1 MVVPNLK
8 DEGSAGR
15 SAGWFAVQTLAGQEP
30 KALLNLRRQSYTTC
44 FPAVRRQVRHARRTS
59 WKNQALFPG
68 YVFVQLDLTRDRW
81 YPINSTQGVCRLVS
95 FGSRPAFLPQ
105 GLVENLV
112 EATDEAGTIR
122 LADSLARGD
131 KVRVLSGAF
140 ADWIG
145 HVAALPDRDRATILL
160 DMLSR
165 KVPVTFER
173 TQLLRLL

>member
-1 MVVPNLK
+1 MALTNLQEVVP
-8 DEGSAGR
+8 GGR
-15 SAGWFAVQTLAGQEP
+15 SAGWFAVQTLAGQES
-30 KALLNLRRQSYTTC
+30 KALINLRRQSYTTF

-95 FGSRPAFLPQ
+95 FCGRPACLPQ
-105 GLVENLV
+105 GLVERLA

-122 LADSLARGD
+122 LADSLVSGD

-145 HVAALPDRDRATILL
+145 QVAALPDRDRATILL
-160 DMLSR
+160 DMLAR
-165 KVPVTFER
+165 KVPVTVER
-173 TQLLRLL
+173 AQLLKVS

>member
-1 MVVPNLK
+1 MLLTNSK
-8 DEGSAGR
+8 DPGSGVR
-15 SAGWFAVQTLAGQEP
+15 SSGWFAVQTLSGQEP
-30 KALLNLRRQSYTTC
+30 KALLNLRRQAYTTF
-44 FPAVRRQVRHARRTS
+44 FPAFRRQVRHARRTS

-68 YVFVQLDLTRDRW
+68 YVFVHLDLTQDRW

-95 FGSRPAFLPQ
+95 FCGRPACLPQ
-105 GLVENLV
+105 GLVERLA

-122 LADSLARGD
+122 LAESLVSGD

-145 HVAALPDRDRATILL
+145 QVAALPDRDRATILL

-165 KVPVTFER
+165 KVPVTVER
-173 TQLLRLL
+173 AQLLKVS